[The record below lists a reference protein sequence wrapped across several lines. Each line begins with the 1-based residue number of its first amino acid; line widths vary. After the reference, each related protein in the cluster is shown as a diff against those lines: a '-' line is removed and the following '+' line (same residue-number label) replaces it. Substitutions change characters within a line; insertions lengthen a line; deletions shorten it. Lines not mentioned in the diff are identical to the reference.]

1 MKKEFEFEELEV
13 DGSEQNN
20 LADDSKDELSVYDCP
35 FCDSVNT
42 KKIDYDEYVCLN
54 CGESFA
60 PYF

>member
-1 MKKEFEFEELEV
+1 MKKDFEIEELEAV
-13 DGSEQNN
+13 GSNKNN
-20 LADDSKDELSVYDCP
+20 LADNTEDEFSYYDCP
-35 FCDSVNT
+35 FCDSINT